1 MKTAIR
7 VAALAALLAIGL
19 VAGVRSASAYP
30 GQYCLNSSS
39 CQRCEMCIKDNP
51 NAPSGTCMKI
61 AGCY

>member
-19 VAGVRSASAYP
+19 VAGLRSASAYP
-30 GQYCLNSSS
+30 GGYCLNSSG
-39 CQRCEMCIKDNP
+39 CGRCEVCVKQQPTD
-51 NAPSGTCMKI
+51 PSGTCMKI